1 MQEEE
6 KKTVDIDTSGPDID
20 IELPEEKTEEVAE
33 QPTEDKTYE
42 NERETKLEDG
52 GSADDTPEKPVEQSA
67 VQEGDKQQDNS
78 QQIEEYSESVK
89 KRIAKLTKRMR
100 EAERQKEEAVRYAE
114 SVKKERD
121 QFKTTA
127 DSLDKNYVTEME
139 GRITSSIAAAQ
150 EKLRADRQNEDSKA
164 ETEALAASS
173 QLGYEQGKLAEL
185 KTQHQMQETAAK
197 ERPVEQPEL
206 YQQPQKQ
213 TQSPPDPMAEA
224 WAEKNEWFGEDE
236 VMTQAAFVVHNKLI
250 QEEGF
255 DPESD
260 EYYSEIDRRMRTEF
274 PHKFDKQKT
283 SSGVQVASA
292 NSTASRN
299 TQQKRRSVK
308 LSPSQIAIAKKLGV
322 PLEEYAK
329 YVKD

>member
-1 MQEEE
+1 MEQEQ
-6 KKTVDIDTSGPDID
+6 VA
-20 IELPEEKTEEVAE
+20 EKTEETVEVEVADPSIKE
-33 QPTEDKTYE
+33 QSEQEVEVVETEQKEEQT
-42 NERETKLEDG
+42 ETKEEQKEDELENY
-52 GSADDTPEKPVEQSA
+52 SKN
-67 VQEGDKQQDNS
+67 VQA
-78 QQIEEYSESVK
+78 
-89 KRIAKLTKRMR
+89 RIKKLTEKYRK
-100 EAERQKEEAVRYAE
+100 EERDREEAVRISQKLLEENKKLKQKVESLDQGYLSEYGTRLESQEDQAKRAYSEAHQAGDSEKMFEAQKALSKIAIEQERYRLAKDQAE
-114 SVKKERD
+114 KKEKD
-121 QFKTTA
+121 KEEETTEA
-127 DSLDKNYVTEME
+127 V
-139 GRITSSIAAAQ
+139 
-150 EKLRADRQNEDSKA
+150 A
-164 ETEALAASS
+164 ET
-173 QLGYEQGKLAEL
+173 
-185 KTQHQMQETAAK
+185 
-197 ERPVEQPEL
+197 P
-206 YQQPQKQ
+206 QPQQKV
-213 TQSPPDPMAEA
+213 SPKAKD

-236 VMTQAAFVVHNKLI
+236 IMTQAAFVVHNKLI

>member
-1 MQEEE
+1 MEQEQ
-6 KKTVDIDTSGPDID
+6 VA
-20 IELPEEKTEEVAE
+20 EKTEETVEVEVADPSIKE
-33 QPTEDKTYE
+33 QSEQEVEVVETEQKEEQT
-42 NERETKLEDG
+42 ETKEEQKEDELENY
-52 GSADDTPEKPVEQSA
+52 SKN
-67 VQEGDKQQDNS
+67 VQA
-78 QQIEEYSESVK
+78 
-89 KRIAKLTKRMR
+89 RIKKLTEKYRK
-100 EAERQKEEAVRYAE
+100 EERDREEAVRISQKLLE
-114 SVKKERD
+114 ENKKLKQRV
-121 QFKTTA
+121 
-127 DSLDKNYVTEME
+127 DSLDQGYLSEYGTRLESQEDQAKRAYSEAHQAGDSEKMFEAQKALSKIAIEQERYRLAKDQAEKKEKDKEEETTE
-139 GRITSSIAAAQ
+139 SV
-150 EKLRADRQNEDSKA
+150 A
-164 ETEALAASS
+164 ET
-173 QLGYEQGKLAEL
+173 
-185 KTQHQMQETAAK
+185 
-197 ERPVEQPEL
+197 P
-206 YQQPQKQ
+206 QPQQKV
-213 TQSPPDPMAEA
+213 SPKAKD

-236 VMTQAAFVVHNKLI
+236 IMTQAAFVVHNKLI

>member
-1 MQEEE
+1 MEQEQ
-6 KKTVDIDTSGPDID
+6 
-20 IELPEEKTEEVAE
+20 VAE
-33 QPTEDKTYE
+33 
-42 NERETKLEDG
+42 
-52 GSADDTPEKPVEQSA
+52 
-67 VQEGDKQQDNS
+67 
-78 QQIEEYSESVK
+78 
-89 KRIAKLTKRMR
+89 
-100 EAERQKEEAVRYAE
+100 KEEAVEVEVADPSIKEQSEQEVEVVQTEQKEEQVETKEEQKEDELENYSKNVQARI
-114 SVKKERD
+114 KKLTEKYRKEERD
-121 QFKTTA
+121 REEAVRISQKLLEENKKLKQRV
-127 DSLDKNYVTEME
+127 DSLDQGYLSEYGTRLESQEDQAKRAYSEAHQAGDSEKMFE
-139 GRITSSIAAAQ
+139 AQKALSKIAIEQ
-150 EKLRADRQNEDSKA
+150 ERYRLAKDQAEKKEKDKEEETPETVA
-164 ETEALAASS
+164 ET
-173 QLGYEQGKLAEL
+173 
-185 KTQHQMQETAAK
+185 
-197 ERPVEQPEL
+197 P
-206 YQQPQKQ
+206 QPQQKV
-213 TQSPPDPMAEA
+213 SPKAKD

-236 VMTQAAFVVHNKLI
+236 IMTQAAFVVHNKLI

>member
-1 MQEEE
+1 MEQEQ
-6 KKTVDIDTSGPDID
+6 VA
-20 IELPEEKTEEVAE
+20 EKTEETVEVEVADPSIKE
-33 QPTEDKTYE
+33 QSEQEVEVVETEQKEEQT
-42 NERETKLEDG
+42 ETKEEQKEDELENY
-52 GSADDTPEKPVEQSA
+52 SKN
-67 VQEGDKQQDNS
+67 VQA
-78 QQIEEYSESVK
+78 
-89 KRIAKLTKRMR
+89 RIKKLTEKYRK
-100 EAERQKEEAVRYAE
+100 EERDREEAVRISQKLLE
-114 SVKKERD
+114 ENKKLKQRV
-121 QFKTTA
+121 
-127 DSLDKNYVTEME
+127 DSLDQGYLSEYGTRLESQEDQAKRAYSEAHQAGDSEKMFEAQKALSKIAIEQERYRLAKDQAEKKEKDKEEETTE
-139 GRITSSIAAAQ
+139 AV
-150 EKLRADRQNEDSKA
+150 A
-164 ETEALAASS
+164 ET
-173 QLGYEQGKLAEL
+173 
-185 KTQHQMQETAAK
+185 
-197 ERPVEQPEL
+197 P
-206 YQQPQKQ
+206 QPQQKV
-213 TQSPPDPMAEA
+213 SPKAKD

-236 VMTQAAFVVHNKLI
+236 IMTQAAFVVHNKLI

>member
-1 MQEEE
+1 MEQEQAA
-6 KKTVDIDTSGPDID
+6 
-20 IELPEEKTEEVAE
+20 EKTEEAVEVAVADPSIKE
-33 QPTEDKTYE
+33 QQEQEVEVEVQTDDKAE
-42 NERETKLEDG
+42 
-52 GSADDTPEKPVEQSA
+52 PEKKEDELESYSKN
-67 VQEGDKQQDNS
+67 VQA
-78 QQIEEYSESVK
+78 
-89 KRIAKLTKRMR
+89 RIKKLTEKYRK
-100 EAERQKEEAVRYAE
+100 EERDREEAVRISQKLLE
-114 SVKKERD
+114 ENKQLKQRM
-121 QFKTTA
+121 
-127 DSLDKNYVTEME
+127 DSLDQGYLSEYGTRLESQEDQAKRAYAEAHQAGDSEKMFEAQKALSKIAIEQERYRLAKNQSE
-139 GRITSSIAAAQ
+139 
-150 EKLRADRQNEDSKA
+150 
-164 ETEALAASS
+164 
-173 QLGYEQGKLAEL
+173 
-185 KTQHQMQETAAK
+185 AAK
-197 ERPVEQPEL
+197 NQPEVEQPVA
-206 YQQPQKQ
+206 QTPQPQQ
-213 TQSPPDPMAEA
+213 QVSPKAKT

-260 EYYSEIDRRMRTEF
+260 EYYSEIDRRMRQEF
-274 PHKFDKQKT
+274 PHKFEKQKT

>member
-1 MQEEE
+1 MEQ
-6 KKTVDIDTSGPDID
+6 
-20 IELPEEKTEEVAE
+20 EVAE
-33 QPTEDKTYE
+33 
-42 NERETKLEDG
+42 
-52 GSADDTPEKPVEQSA
+52 
-67 VQEGDKQQDNS
+67 
-78 QQIEEYSESVK
+78 
-89 KRIAKLTKRMR
+89 
-100 EAERQKEEAVRYAE
+100 KEEAVEVEVADPSIKEQKEQEVEVEVEVQTDEKTEAE
-114 SVKKERD
+114 PEKKEDELENYSKNVQARIKKLTEKYRKEERD
-121 QFKTTA
+121 REEAVRVSQRLLEENKQLKQRM
-127 DSLDKNYVTEME
+127 DSLDQGYLSEYGTRLESQEDQAKRAYAEAHQVGDSERMFEAQKALSKIAIEQERYRQAKNQSE
-139 GRITSSIAAAQ
+139 
-150 EKLRADRQNEDSKA
+150 
-164 ETEALAASS
+164 
-173 QLGYEQGKLAEL
+173 
-185 KTQHQMQETAAK
+185 AAK
-197 ERPVEQPEL
+197 NQPEAEQPIA
-206 YQQPQKQ
+206 QQPPPQQKV
-213 TQSPPDPMAEA
+213 SPKAKT
-224 WAEKNEWFGEDE
+224 WAEKNEWFGDDE

>member
-1 MQEEE
+1 MEQEQAQEKAEEAVEVEVVDPSIKEQKEQEVEVEVSTEE
-6 KKTVDIDTSGPDID
+6 K
-20 IELPEEKTEEVAE
+20 AE
-33 QPTEDKTYE
+33 AE
-42 NERETKLEDG
+42 
-52 GSADDTPEKPVEQSA
+52 PEKKEDELENYSKN
-67 VQEGDKQQDNS
+67 VQA
-78 QQIEEYSESVK
+78 
-89 KRIAKLTKRMR
+89 RIKKLTEKYRK
-100 EAERQKEEAVRYAE
+100 EERDREEAVRMSQRLLEENKQLKQRMDNLDQGYLSEYGTRLESQEDQAKRAYAE
-114 SVKKERD
+114 AHQAGDSEKMFEAQKALSKIAIEQERYRL
-121 QFKTTA
+121 A
-127 DSLDKNYVTEME
+127 KNQSE
-139 GRITSSIAAAQ
+139 
-150 EKLRADRQNEDSKA
+150 
-164 ETEALAASS
+164 
-173 QLGYEQGKLAEL
+173 
-185 KTQHQMQETAAK
+185 AAK
-197 ERPVEQPEL
+197 NQPEPEQPVAQP
-206 YQQPQKQ
+206 QQPQQ
-213 TQSPPDPMAEA
+213 QVSPKAKT

>member
-1 MQEEE
+1 MAEPEVQVAEEE
-6 KKTVDIDTSGPDID
+6 VEVTV
-20 IELPEEKTEEVAE
+20 EAE
-33 QPTEDKTYE
+33 Q
-42 NERETKLEDG
+42 G
-52 GSADDTPEKPVEQSA
+52 DTPVQQSLDLKDSEQPEVSVEETSDA
-67 VQEGDKQQDNS
+67 DELDSYSKGVQ
-78 QQIEEYSESVK
+78 
-89 KRIAKLTKRMR
+89 KRIKKLTEKYRY
-100 EAERQKEEAVRYAE
+100 AERDKEEAARLADVL
-114 SVKKERD
+114 KKENEQLKTKLSNLD
-121 QFKTTA
+121 QGQLSEYGTRSDSQLATA
-127 DSLDKNYVTEME
+127 KHAYKEAHDRGDVDAMFDAQQALSK
-139 GRITSSIAAAQ
+139 ISIEQERFRLAKQRQEQEDPAQAPVQAQAEAASPAT
-150 EKLRADRQNEDSKA
+150 KPDPKA
-164 ETEALAASS
+164 E
-173 QLGYEQGKLAEL
+173 K
-185 KTQHQMQETAAK
+185 
-197 ERPVEQPEL
+197 
-206 YQQPQKQ
+206 
-213 TQSPPDPMAEA
+213 

-236 VMTQAAFVVHNKLI
+236 IMTQAAFVVHNKLI